1 MNLRRNDLIRKVH
14 IKRTLHVPS
23 ITTDVCVCLAHNN
36 HHSHTSAMAYRRISS
51 SLSSCLDSV
60 EAIFDTDLMGS
71 TSSMAMDASDYD
83 GGEEFVR
90 DGGCEGAIFLVGN
103 HLGDKGVARIV
114 DGLQD
119 PCREYYKLYL
129 CDNRIGH
136 VGASI
141 LSYSLK
147 YNTTLMELSVGNN
160 HIGDDG
166 AIHLAS
172 ALSVNNTLQMLNL
185 ENNDIGHRGT
195 TALATV
201 LENRNNSLQWLVLSE
216 NPIGDEGANAILQC
230 IGNTSSFEHL
240 QRCNH
245 SLLSIVLK
253 KCEVADTTTT
263 LRKIKCFLKINRSS
277 VRTSPKKAAQ
287 LKILMH
293 VKENPKNLLDYFA
306 KRDDVSMEM
315 QCIVQILALLGYQ
328 DDLSTSF
335 VIMKSSP
342 HILFSKGLFSNCQT
356 LQK

>member
-1 MNLRRNDLIRKVH
+1 M
-14 IKRTLHVPS
+14 P
-23 ITTDVCVCLAHNN
+23 
-36 HHSHTSAMAYRRISS
+36 YRRISS

-60 EAIFDTDLMGS
+60 EAIFDTDLMG
-71 TSSMAMDASDYD
+71 TMAMDASGYD

-136 VGASI
+136 VGASY

-185 ENNDIGHRGT
+185 ENNDIGPKGI

-201 LENRNNSLQWLVLSE
+201 LENKNNSLHWLVLSE
-216 NPIGDEGANAILQC
+216 NPIREGANAILQC

-277 VRTSPKKAAQ
+277 VRTSPRKAAQ
-287 LKILMH
+287 LKVLMH
-293 VKENPKNLLDYFA
+293 VKENPKDLLDYFA
-306 KRDDVSMEM
+306 KRDDANMEM
-315 QCIVQILALLGYQ
+315 QCIVQILAMLGYQ
-328 DDLSTSF
+328 DELSTSF

-342 HILFSKGLFSNCQT
+342 NLLFSRGLLSKCQT